1 MPLDPKIIDDL
12 AKRVSE
18 NMPAGIKSL
27 GSDLEEN
34 FKAALQAGFSKLDL
48 VTRDEFDVQAQV
60 LRRTRQ
66 KLKALEARLDV
77 LENPA
82 PPEALTDAK
91 PSEDAD

>member
-66 KLKALEARLDV
+66 KLKALEARLDA

-82 PPEALTDAK
+82 PAEALPDAK